1 MKKFT
6 LKEQLLLAEWAN
18 LGLVGYDGPLG
29 PGVQGGVAERSDVLV
44 QAADGSDLNEIW
56 NEIQATLGIWNANRQ
71 ALVNRL
77 TYSVNEP
84 IEHVGVPSITDFEEA
99 TEYGQP
105 RGAAGYQY
113 YNRGYDFKFY
123 DLAMR
128 YTWMYLAEAGG
139 DQIRNMNNMALEAD
153 NRLLFNKV
161 MKTMY
166 NPLNLA
172 GIADKNIPTTV
183 FKFYNGDGEIPPVYK
198 NITFNGSHT
207 HYYTT
212 QSLVSSATLTSPAVD
227 ALEQDFYNHGFTPV
241 LSGTK
246 LVLMVNPQEGKI
258 VRTWKVLNGAKYD
271 FIPGAGFGGGV
282 FLPYNGGL
290 VGQPSDGAVEGE
302 IGMYGPW
309 HVVEELYNPA
319 GYVAAL
325 ASGGDNALHNPVG
338 IREHTNSAYRGLK
351 LIPGARSDYPLT
363 DSFYR
368 RGFGT
373 GIRQR
378 GAGQI
383 MQVTSSGTYTV
394 PGIYA

>member
-1 MKKFT
+1 MKKFS
-6 LKEQLLLAEWAN
+6 LKEQLLLAEWAT
-18 LGLVGYDGPLG
+18 LLGYDAPGG
-29 PGVQGGVAERSDVLV
+29 PGTQAGTAERADVLV

-56 NEIQATLGIWNANRQ
+56 NEIQETLNVWNAQRTG
-71 ALVNRL
+71 LINRL
-77 TYSVNEP
+77 TYNVSEP
-84 IEHVGVPSITDFEEA
+84 IEHVGVPQTTDFEEA
-99 TEYGQP
+99 SEYGQP
-105 RGAAGYQY
+105 RGGAGYQY

-161 MKTMY
+161 LKTMF

-183 FKFYNGDGEIPPVYK
+183 YKFYNGDGEIPPVYK

-212 QSLVSSATLTSPAVD
+212 NSLVTSSTLTSAALD
-227 ALEQDFYNHGFTPV
+227 AMEADFISHGFSPV
-241 LSGTK
+241 LSGTQ
-246 LVLMVNPQEGKI
+246 LVLLANPQEAKLI
-258 VRTWKVLNGAKYD
+258 RQYKVLNGAKYD
-271 FIPGAGFGGGV
+271 FIPNANYGGGV
-282 FLPYNGGL
+282 LLPFNGGII
-290 VGQPSDGAVEGE
+290 GAPTGTVEGE
-302 IGMYGPW
+302 IGTYGPW
-309 HVVEELYNPA
+309 HVVEELYIPA
-319 GYVAAL
+319 GYIAAM
-325 ASGGDNALHNPVG
+325 ASGGDFALHNPVG
-338 IREHTNSAYRGLK
+338 IREHSNANYRGLK

-368 RGFGT
+368 RGFGS

-383 MQVTSSGTYTV
+383 LQVSSSGTYTV
-394 PGIYA
+394 PAIYA